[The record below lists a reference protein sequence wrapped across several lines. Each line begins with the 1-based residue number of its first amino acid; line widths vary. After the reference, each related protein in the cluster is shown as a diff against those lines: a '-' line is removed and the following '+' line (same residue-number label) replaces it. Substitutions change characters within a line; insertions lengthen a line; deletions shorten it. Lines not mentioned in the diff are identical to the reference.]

1 MSVRERL
8 DSAHVL
14 ALNVGSSSLKY
25 DLALVV
31 NGRVAASS
39 VKGSVTE
46 FGRRASVS
54 ETIAGCAPQTRR
66 ANVSSLE
73 HAVVLACLRASTV
86 AHELGLPIDA
96 VAHRIVHGG
105 TKFVQPTR
113 LGTAE
118 LRELARL
125 SPLAPLHQ
133 PQSLQAVRVA
143 ARAFSP
149 RLPQIG
155 VFDTAFHATLPEL
168 AWRYPI
174 PRKLAD
180 RFSLRRFGF
189 HGLAFESVLSE
200 LPTLANVPLHRLRA
214 ILFHLGSG
222 CSACAIRNGTSVD
235 TSMGLTPLDGL
246 MMRTRSGSVDPSLL
260 LHLARAARVT
270 PEAAVRLL
278 SSESGLLGIAGRDGD
293 VRVLLQ
299 HERTDPA
306 ARVALAM
313 FVDRLKKQL
322 GAYLATL
329 GEVDVI
335 AFSGGIGEN
344 SPTIRAR
351 VLAGLETLGIRVD
364 ARANANPQRY
374 GGRITARGS
383 RIAAF
388 VVAANEGNELARHA
402 LRALER

>member
-1 MSVRERL
+1 MSVRERPG
-8 DSAHVL
+8 SAHVL

-31 NGRVAASS
+31 NQRVAASS
-39 VKGSVTE
+39 VKGSVTD
-46 FGRRASVS
+46 FGRRASVT

-66 ANVSSLE
+66 TNVMTLE
-73 HAVVLACLRASTV
+73 HAVVLACLRAATV

-105 TKFVQPTR
+105 TKFIRPTR
-113 LGTAE
+113 LGEAE
-118 LRELARL
+118 LRDLARL
-125 SPLAPLHQ
+125 TPLAPLHQ
-133 PQSLQAVRVA
+133 PQSLLAVRVA
-143 ARAFSP
+143 ARALSP

-189 HGLAFESVLSE
+189 HGLAFESVLGE
-200 LPTLANVPLHRLRA
+200 LPALVGVPRRRLRA

-222 CSACAIRNGTSVD
+222 CSACAIRNGTSID

-246 MMRTRSGSVDPSLL
+246 MMRTRSGSVDPSLSF
-260 LHLARAARVT
+260 HLARAARIT
-270 PEAAVRLL
+270 PDAVVRLL
-278 SSESGLLGIAGRDGD
+278 SSESGLVGIAGHGGD
-293 VRVLLQ
+293 VRVLLDRE
-299 HERTDPA
+299 HRDPD
-306 ARVALAM
+306 ARLALSM

-322 GAYLATL
+322 GAYFATL
-329 GEVDVI
+329 GEVDAI

-344 SPTIRAR
+344 SPAIRAR
-351 VLAGLETLGIRVD
+351 VLAGLEPLGIRVD
-364 ARANANPQRY
+364 ARANANPQRF
-374 GGRITARGS
+374 GARITTRGS

-388 VVAANEGNELARHA
+388 VIAANEGDELARHA
-402 LRALER
+402 LHGLER